1 MNTFRCHG
9 TGRYFNFYL
18 KLIAMKK
25 FIRTLTVLIFSPI
38 ILLAQPDWQWGQE
51 VRVNARDIAVDH
63 LGNSYVTW
71 SLQNSYTL
79 EGEVFVSNGPS
90 DAALSSFDCEG
101 NHRWTKII
109 GGSSADIPK
118 GLGTD
123 TLGGVYFAII
133 ANGARFQ
140 NHEINIGTDTTI
152 VSDQKSMLLVKYN
165 TDGALQWS
173 RMPED
178 SVIFNLPDDLQIGAP
193 LDLDV
198 IPNGDCHVYSK
209 LFPGTYGD
217 GAFEATFEA
226 SLQGPAEDIY
236 NLTYDSEGNC
246 TGGIHFDIWY
256 DGGLLAKSEI
266 MRDHHT
272 GRFYLSGYL
281 NTDNDVFIFGGEQVN
296 AANYVVQFDSEGEVS
311 WVVSMDDIGIDS
323 EFIGKPSADEW
334 GNVYVTGNSYNGN
347 SFGGF
352 TFNNTIDNYNFPIF
366 AKIDSM
372 GNVVYATNA
381 SVPGTSK
388 GKATA
393 YVNNQVAVTG
403 NYDGEIY
410 WSDFAIE
417 DPENNQLRNV
427 FLATFNPSGD
437 GLPTGLHGLSGSGG
451 GLEESSVLTA
461 DNQGNFYVGGK
472 FTSQI
477 YTSTDTI
484 YNQTGDNEGFIV
496 KFGTD
501 SCYCPL
507 PDALFTYDS
516 IPDEAGYT
524 FSYTGTQDVDSVTWD
539 FGDGQSAT
547 GLEVQHTYIDS
558 GEYTICATAYN
569 ACGADSTCITF
580 ETQGTVGV
588 KTIDGFE
595 PIRVYPNPTRNT
607 LTVVHTTPG
616 IRVSVINALGQVV
629 KTTRLNATPAQLD
642 VQHLPPGLYLLQLT
656 DGNKRVGYARFVK
669 E

>member
-1 MNTFRCHG
+1 
-9 TGRYFNFYL
+9 
-18 KLIAMKK
+18 MKK
-25 FIRTLTVLIFSPI
+25 FIYTLVVLIFSPI
-38 ILLAQPDWQWGQE
+38 ILLAQRDWQWGQE

-90 DAALSSFDCEG
+90 DAALSSFDCDG

-123 TLGGVYFAII
+123 TLGGVYLAVD
-133 ANGARFQ
+133 ANGGRLE
-140 NHEINIGTDTTI
+140 NYSLDIDTDTVI
-152 VSDQKSMLLVKYN
+152 VSHRKAMLLVKYN

-178 SVIFNLPDDLQIGAP
+178 SVIFNLPDDLQLGVSIG
-193 LDLDV
+193 LDV
-198 IPNGDCHVYSK
+198 APNGDSYVYSR

-226 SLQGPAEDIY
+226 SLQGSSEDIY

-246 TGGIHFDIWY
+246 TGGIHFDVFY
-256 DGGLLAKSEI
+256 TQGSLAGFSQA
-266 MRDHHT
+266 RDHYT
-272 GRFYLSGYL
+272 GKFYMS
-281 NTDNDVFIFGGEQVN
+281 DNITVDDDIVILGGEQVT
-296 AANYVVQFDSEGEVS
+296 AANYVVQFDSEGEVN
-311 WVVSMDDIGIDS
+311 WVVSTDDVNSFGTR
-323 EFIGKPSADEW
+323 FYGKPSVDEF
-334 GNVYVTGNSYNGN
+334 GNVYVTGGSQNGN
-347 SFGGF
+347 SFGDFSFMNMLG
-352 TFNNTIDNYNFPIF
+352 TSSIPIF

-381 SVPGTSK
+381 SVNSANRGR
-388 GKATA
+388 ATA
-393 YVNNQVAVTG
+393 YTNNKVGVTG
-403 NYDGEIY
+403 QWGSQLIWGDIEEDDTDGGSQGYD
-410 WSDFAIE
+410 A
-417 DPENNQLRNV
+417 
-427 FLATFNPSGD
+427 FLAIFDTEGNGEPESFHSLNSSP
-437 GLPTGLHGLSGSGG
+437 LGS
-451 GLEESSVLTA
+451 ETPEVMTA
-461 DNQGNFYVGGK
+461 DKQGNFYVGGQ

-507 PDALFTYDS
+507 PEALFTYDS

-539 FGDGQSAT
+539 FGDGQSGT
-547 GLEVQHTYIDS
+547 GLDVQHTYIDS

-588 KTIDGFE
+588 KTINGFE
-595 PIRVYPNPTRNT
+595 PIQVYPNPTRNT
-607 LTVVHTTPG
+607 LTV
-616 IRVSVINALGQVV
+616 
-629 KTTRLNATPAQLD
+629 
-642 VQHLPPGLYLLQLT
+642 
-656 DGNKRVGYARFVK
+656 
-669 E
+669 